1 VTWTNLASWWEGEL
15 QRDPAYDEVV
25 TPLAVSLLRSSAGT
39 TVLDVGCG
47 NGRIMGAI
55 AKLGCV
61 PVGTDGD
68 IYLLRAARA
77 AGPVVRGRLPG
88 LEWCRT
94 DAVDQ
99 ALVSLVA
106 EHLEQPV
113 LLFAET
119 ARVVRLGGV
128 LALVINHPVFTAPG
142 SAPIYDTDGEM
153 LWRPGEYFGNGY
165 TDEPAGNSTVRF
177 HHRSMADLLN
187 AAAAAGWSLD
197 HMVEIGVTDDQIRRN
212 PELADQRHIP
222 RLLGCRWIN
231 RSGEPPADPMKQ
243 G

>member
-1 VTWTNLASWWEGEL
+1 MSWSNHADWWLEEIEH
-15 QRDPAYDEVV
+15 DPAYEELVL
-25 TPLAVSLLRSSAGT
+25 PLTRDLVMSSRPT
-39 TVLDVGCG
+39 VVLDVGCG
-47 NGRIMGAI
+47 EGRLGRA
-55 AKLGCV
+55 LGCHV
-61 PVGTDGD
+61 IGLDLN
-68 IYLLRAARA
+68 IELLRHT
-77 AGPVVRGRLPG
+77 GPDSLVVRGSLPRLDCIRG
-88 LEWCRT
+88 SSF
-94 DAVDQ
+94 DAAV
-99 ALVSLVA
+99 VSLVL
-106 EHLEQPV
+106 EHIPDHTT
-113 LLFAET
+113 LLRET
-119 ARVVRLGGV
+119 ARVVRPGGV